1 MKSLPS
7 SQPLLGEI
15 PPELVAGILGRSY
28 DVTPCAWL
36 PFRSVFSSCPSL
48 LLSLRLVLSFSLF
61 LFLVF
66 LMFRSVAP
74 ESLLLLFS
82 VFFSFTAL
90 FFISCYAHSL
100 PPLFPAHLCF
110 FLFSV
115 TFPFCFLPSSSR
127 LLSVFSLF
135 FHVLSS
141 SVLPVF
147 FLPLL
152 SLTLPPLRSASLSPF
167 IAKTACVFYNKDV
180 RNIIA
185 VVTVDK

>member
-82 VFFSFTAL
+82 VFFLFYCSFLYLMLCSLSASSLPSSSL
-90 FFISCYAHSL
+90 FFS
-100 PPLFPAHLCF
+100 FLC
-110 FLFSV
+110 L
-115 TFPFCFLPSSSR
+115 PFCFLPSSSR

-152 SLTLPPLRSASLSPF
+152 SLTLPPLRSASLCPF
-167 IAKTACVFYNKDV
+167 IAKIACVFYNKDV
-180 RNIIA
+180 QNIIA